1 MVPASMELY
10 EPERKENV
18 KTNLAGMSGTVENIY
33 TIVPK
38 YQGKFPIQEVEFS
51 YFDPKE
57 KRYRTIKSQKLNVD
71 VFEGPTLSVNNDNI
85 IVSSNESFKFI
96 KTEKNFTRINK
107 EKFSNSNTF
116 FILLSFPILSLLSF
130 IIFYSLPK
138 RRELNK
144 NEKIKQIYKK
154 IKKDLNN
161 AEKSIGNK
169 DEFYDLIEKSIY
181 NFLQIRFSIETNKLN
196 KESITKQMI
205 SEGISNKTIE
215 IILKLVESCERARYS
230 NSTDHEMTS
239 DLNIANKIFDEI
251 LKNNK

>member
-1 MVPASMELY
+1 M
-10 EPERKENV
+10 
-18 KTNLAGMSGTVENIY
+18 
-33 TIVPK
+33 
-38 YQGKFPIQEVEFS
+38 
-51 YFDPKE
+51 
-57 KRYRTIKSQKLNVD
+57 NVD